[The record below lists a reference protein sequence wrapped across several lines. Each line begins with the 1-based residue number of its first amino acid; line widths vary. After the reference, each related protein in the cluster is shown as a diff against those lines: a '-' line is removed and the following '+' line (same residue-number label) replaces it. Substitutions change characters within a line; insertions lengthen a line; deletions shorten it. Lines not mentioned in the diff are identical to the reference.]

1 MSRVAQVDTPRG
13 DAYSGEL
20 AAIEY
25 HRTIG
30 HLPAFDPDPR
40 LPASRKA
47 TTRKQLARKDTNLL
61 IGPVFNRE
69 VTTTPR
75 SWRLYLTR
83 ALYVGALFGL
93 VLTAWLIL
101 LGSQNVRSLGDLA
114 RFGSAVFALL
124 APLQLAMAI
133 AFAALLTTAAVAQE
147 KDRKTLDLLLLTRMT
162 NSELVLGK
170 LLASSLS
177 VFVLIA
183 AAVPLLMLL
192 TLLGGVSYGQVS
204 RVVGVTV
211 AAAFLAGSLGS
222 TIALWREKTFQS
234 IALTALVLVLWLIAG
249 EVVAS
254 GQFAETWWGISTE
267 HWGIALSPLRAILA
281 AIQPLR
287 EINPRLEWCGGAVN
301 LFVLLTLAFA
311 AALNLWAI
319 ARVRVWNPSQ
329 EAQPRL
335 TDEQG
340 EKRKTAAA
348 TPIKVKTSKEVWDNP
363 ILWREICTWAYGKK
377 IVIVRLAYLVIFAI
391 CTVAL
396 VSQLD
401 ATESRQ
407 AAMLPE
413 LAKPLLPLMVLG
425 VILVNALAVTSLTN
439 ERDLRALD
447 LLLVTDLSPKEI
459 IFGKLG
465 GVFYNSKEMILL
477 PIGLSVLL
485 WWTEHLSTENLVF
498 LVASF
503 LVLNAFAAMLGIHCG
518 MTYAMSQTA
527 VGVSL
532 STVLFLLLGI
542 GVCMRMMM
550 AFQNSFTHQ
559 LQAFI
564 AFMVCGGAAMFYAL
578 GIRNPSRALALAS
591 GVTPFATYI
600 VITNFFQQSYGGAFL
615 VTLVTYAF
623 ATAAMLVPAVYEF
636 DVATG
641 RTTSQD

>member
-1 MSRVAQVDTPRG
+1 MLV
-13 DAYSGEL
+13 
-20 AAIEY
+20 
-25 HRTIG
+25 
-30 HLPAFDPDPR
+30 
-40 LPASRKA
+40 
-47 TTRKQLARKDTNLL
+47 
-61 IGPVFNRE
+61 GPVFTRE

-75 SWRLYLTR
+75 SWRLYLLR
-83 ALYVGALFGL
+83 FLYVGALFGL

-101 LGSQNVRSLGDLA
+101 LGSQNVRTLGDLS

-124 APLQLAMAI
+124 APLQLAIAV

-170 LLASSLS
+170 LFASSLS
-177 VFVLIA
+177 VFVLIV

-192 TLLGGVSYGQVS
+192 TLLGGVSYGQVG
-204 RVVGVTV
+204 RVVGVTL
-211 AAAFLAGSLGS
+211 AAAALAASLGS
-222 TIALWREKTFQS
+222 MIALWREKTFQS
-234 IALTALVLVLWLIAG
+234 IALTALLLVMWLIAG
-249 EVVAS
+249 EVIAS
-254 GQFAETWWGISTE
+254 GQLGT
-267 HWGIALSPLRAILA
+267 HWAGIAVEEWAVTISPLRAILA
-281 AIQPLR
+281 AIQPL
-287 EINPRLEWCGGAVN
+287 PALDGKFAWLGGPVN
-301 LFVLLTLAFA
+301 QFILLAMATAF
-311 AALNLWAI
+311 ALNLWAI
-319 ARVRVWNPSQ
+319 SRVRVWNPSQ

-335 TDEQG
+335 TEEQA
-340 EKRKTAAA
+340 EKLTA
-348 TPIKVKTSKEVWDNP
+348 TTTTVSKSSKEVWDNP

-377 IVIVRLAYLVIFAI
+377 IIIVRLAYLMIFAV
-391 CTVAL
+391 CTAAL
-396 VSQLD
+396 VSHI
-401 ATESRQ
+401 TSGGSGGSYS
-407 AAMLPE
+407 AMLPE
-413 LAKPLLPLMVLG
+413 MAKPFVPLMVLG
-425 VILVNALAVTSLTN
+425 LILVNALAVTSLTN

-459 IFGKLG
+459 IYGKIG

-477 PIGLSVLL
+477 PMALSAML
-485 WWTEHLSTENLVF
+485 WFTGHLTTENLLFVILS
-498 LVASF
+498 LVVMNCFVAI
-503 LVLNAFAAMLGIHCG
+503 LGIHCG
-518 MTYAMSQTA
+518 MTYGISQTA

-600 VITNFFQQSYGGAFL
+600 VITNFFQESFGAAFL
-615 VTLVTYAF
+615 VMMVTYTF
-623 ATAAMLVPAVYEF
+623 ATAAMLIPAVYEF

>member
-1 MSRVAQVDTPRG
+1 
-13 DAYSGEL
+13 
-20 AAIEY
+20 
-25 HRTIG
+25 
-30 HLPAFDPDPR
+30 
-40 LPASRKA
+40 
-47 TTRKQLARKDTNLL
+47 LL
-61 IGPVFNRE
+61 IGPVFTRE
-69 VTTTPR
+69 ITTSPR
-75 SWRLYLTR
+75 GWRQYAMR
-83 ALYVGALFGL
+83 GIYVGALFGL
-93 VLTAWLIL
+93 VITAWLIL

-124 APLQLAMAI
+124 APLQLAMAV

-192 TLLGGVSYGQVS
+192 ALLGGISYGQIA
-204 RVVGVTV
+204 RVVGVTLAS
-211 AAAFLAGSLGS
+211 AALAGSLGS
-222 TIALWREKTFQS
+222 TLALWREKTFQS
-234 IALTALVLVLWLIAG
+234 LALTALLLVLWLVVG
-249 EVVAS
+249 EGIAS
-254 GQFAETWWGISTE
+254 GQLGRSWFGISTE
-267 HWGIALSPLRAILA
+267 HWAIALSPLRAILA

-287 EINPRLEWCGGAVN
+287 EVIPQFAWCGGAVN
-301 LFVLLTLAFA
+301 LFMLLALATA
-311 AALNLWAI
+311 AALNVWAI
-319 ARVRVWNPSQ
+319 LRVRVWNPSQ
-329 EAQPRL
+329 EAQPRV
-335 TDEQG
+335 TEEQG
-340 EKRKTAAA
+340 EKLAVSA
-348 TPIKVKTSKEVWDNP
+348 THAVTPKSSKEVWDNP

-377 IVIVRLAYLVIFAI
+377 IVVVRLAYLVIFAI
-391 CTVAL
+391 CAAAL
-396 VSQLD
+396 VGQLNAGD
-401 ATESRQ
+401 TRQ
-407 AAMLPE
+407 NAMLPE
-413 LAKPLLPLMVLG
+413 LAQPLLPLMVLG

-459 IFGKLG
+459 IYGKLG

-477 PIGLSVLL
+477 PIALGGLL
-485 WWTEHLSTENLVF
+485 WWTDHLTTENLVF
-498 LVASF
+498 LVLSY
-503 LVLNAFAAMLGIHCG
+503 LVMNAFAAMLGIHCG
-518 MTYAMSQTA
+518 MTYGVSQTA

-564 AFMVCGGAAMFYAL
+564 AFMVCGGAGMFYAL

-591 GVTPFATYI
+591 GITPFATYI
-600 VITNFFQQSYGGAFL
+600 VITNFFQQSFGGAFL
-615 VTLVTYAF
+615 VTVITYAF

>member
-1 MSRVAQVDTPRG
+1 
-13 DAYSGEL
+13 
-20 AAIEY
+20 
-25 HRTIG
+25 
-30 HLPAFDPDPR
+30 
-40 LPASRKA
+40 
-47 TTRKQLARKDTNLL
+47 LL
-61 IGPVFNRE
+61 IGPVFTRE

-75 SWRLYLTR
+75 SWRLYLLR
-83 ALYVGALFGL
+83 FLYVGALFGL

-101 LGSQNVRSLGDLA
+101 LGSQNVRTLGDLA

-124 APLQLAMAI
+124 APLQLAMAV

-170 LLASSLS
+170 LFASSLS
-177 VFVLIA
+177 VFVLIV

-192 TLLGGVSYGQVS
+192 TLLGGVSYGQVG
-204 RVVGVTV
+204 RVVGVTLAS
-211 AAAFLAGSLGS
+211 AALAASLGS
-222 TIALWREKTFQS
+222 MIALWREKTFQS
-234 IALTALVLVLWLIAG
+234 IALTALLLVMWLIVG

-254 GQFAETWWGISTE
+254 GQLGTHWAGIPTE
-267 HWGIALSPLRAILA
+267 QWAVAISPLRAILA
-281 AIQPLR
+281 AIQPL
-287 EINPRLEWCGGAVN
+287 PAVDGQFAWLGGPVN
-301 LFVLLTLAFA
+301 LFILLAVA
-311 AALNLWAI
+311 AAVAVNLWAI

-335 TDEQG
+335 TEEQAD
-340 EKRKTAAA
+340 KLAAVTTSPVA
-348 TPIKVKTSKEVWDNP
+348 KSSKEVWDNP

-377 IVIVRLAYLVIFAI
+377 IIIVRLAYLMIFAV
-391 CTVAL
+391 CAAAL
-396 VSQLD
+396 VSQINSGGAGD
-401 ATESRQ
+401 RYS
-407 AAMLPE
+407 AMLPE
-413 LAKPLLPLMVLG
+413 MAKPLVPLMVLG
-425 VILVNALAVTSLTN
+425 LILVNALAVTSLTN

-459 IFGKLG
+459 IYGKLG

-477 PIGLSVLL
+477 PMSLSVML
-485 WWTEHLSTENLVF
+485 WFTGHLTTENLVF
-498 LVASF
+498 LVLSF
-503 LVLNAFAAMLGIHCG
+503 VVMNSFVAMLGIHCG
-518 MTYAMSQTA
+518 MTYGISQTA

-600 VITNFFQQSYGGAFL
+600 VITNFFQQSFGAAFL
-615 VTLVTYAF
+615 VTMVTYMF
-623 ATAAMLVPAVYEF
+623 ATAAMLIPAVYEF

>member
-1 MSRVAQVDTPRG
+1 VRLGFV
-13 DAYSGEL
+13 E
-20 AAIEY
+20 
-25 HRTIG
+25 G
-30 HLPAFDPDPR
+30 HQTTGFLPAIIPD
-40 LPASRKA
+40 SR
-47 TTRKQLARKDTNLL
+47 RRFGFRSARRRPFVHKLSKESALL
-61 IGPVFNRE
+61 IGPVFTRE

-75 SWRLYLTR
+75 SWRLYLMR
-83 ALYVGALFGL
+83 FLYVGALFGL

-101 LGSQNVRSLGDLA
+101 LGSQNVRTLGDLA

-124 APLQLAMAI
+124 APLQLAMAV

-170 LLASSLS
+170 LFASSLS
-177 VFVLIA
+177 VFVLIV

-192 TLLGGVSYGQVS
+192 TLLGGVSYGQVG
-204 RVVGVTV
+204 RVVGVTL
-211 AAAFLAGSLGS
+211 AAAALAASLGS
-222 TIALWREKTFQS
+222 MIALWREKTFQS
-234 IALTALVLVLWLIAG
+234 IALTALLLVMWLIAG

-254 GQFAETWWGISTE
+254 GELGT
-267 HWGIALSPLRAILA
+267 HWADIAVEQWAVTISPLRAILA
-281 AIQPLR
+281 AIQPL
-287 EINPRLEWCGGAVN
+287 PAVDGQFALLGGPVN
-301 LFVLLTLAFA
+301 LFILLAVA
-311 AALNLWAI
+311 AAIGLNLWAI

-335 TDEQG
+335 TEEQA
-340 EKRKTAAA
+340 EKLVATAA
-348 TPIKVKTSKEVWDNP
+348 PVEKTSKEVWDNP

-377 IVIVRLAYLVIFAI
+377 IIIVRLAYLLIFGV
-391 CTVAL
+391 CTAAL
-396 VSQLD
+396 VSQINSGGSGD
-401 ATESRQ
+401 RYT
-407 AAMLPE
+407 AMLPE
-413 LAKPLLPLMVLG
+413 AAKPLVPLMVLG
-425 VILVNALAVTSLTN
+425 LILVNALAVTSLTN

-459 IFGKLG
+459 IFGKVG

-477 PIGLSVLL
+477 PMALSVML
-485 WWTEHLSTENLVF
+485 WFTGHLTTENLVF
-498 LVASF
+498 LVLSLVVMNSF
-503 LVLNAFAAMLGIHCG
+503 VAMLGIHCG
-518 MTYAMSQTA
+518 MTYGISQTA

-600 VITNFFQQSYGGAFL
+600 VITNFFQQSFGAAFL
-615 VTLVTYAF
+615 VTMVTYMF
-623 ATAAMLVPAVYEF
+623 ATAAMLIPAVYEF

>member
-1 MSRVAQVDTPRG
+1 MRCWPIIGGTGQPAIFAYFSHIRCHEIARG
-13 DAYSGEL
+13 EAVRSQSIRKEL
-20 AAIEY
+20 
-25 HRTIG
+25 
-30 HLPAFDPDPR
+30 
-40 LPASRKA
+40 S
-47 TTRKQLARKDTNLL
+47 LL
-61 IGPVFNRE
+61 IGPVFTRE
-69 VTTTPR
+69 IITSPR
-75 SWRLYLTR
+75 GWRQYAMR
-83 ALYVGALFGL
+83 AIYVGALFGL
-93 VLTAWLIL
+93 VITAWLIL
-101 LGSQNVRSLGDLA
+101 LGSQNVRGLGDLA

-124 APLQLAMAI
+124 APLQLAMAV

-147 KDRKTLDLLLLTRMT
+147 KDRKTLDLLLLTRMS

-183 AAVPLLMLL
+183 AAVPLLILIA
-192 TLLGGVSYGQVS
+192 LLGGVSYGQIS
-204 RVVGVTV
+204 RVVGVTLAS
-211 AAAFLAGSLGS
+211 AALAGSLGS
-222 TIALWREKTFQS
+222 TLALWREKTFQS
-234 IALTALVLVLWLIAG
+234 LALTALLLVLWLVVG
-249 EVVAS
+249 EGIAS
-254 GQFAETWWGISTE
+254 GQLGQSWGGIAAE
-267 HWGIALSPLRAILA
+267 HWAIALSPLRAILA

-287 EINPRLEWCGGAVN
+287 EVIPQLAWCGGAVN
-301 LFVLLTLAFA
+301 LFMLLAVA
-311 AALNLWAI
+311 AAAGLNLLAI

-340 EKRKTAAA
+340 EQLSVAAMHDA
-348 TPIKVKTSKEVWDNP
+348 TPKSSKQVWDNP

-391 CTVAL
+391 CTAAL
-396 VSQLD
+396 VGQLNVG
-401 ATESRQ
+401 EGRQ
-407 AAMLPE
+407 NAMLPE

-459 IFGKLG
+459 IYGKLG

-477 PIGLSVLL
+477 PIALSALL
-485 WWTEHLSTENLVF
+485 WWTDHLTTENLVF
-498 LVASF
+498 LVLSF
-503 LVLNAFAAMLGIHCG
+503 LVMNAFAAMLGIHCG
-518 MTYAMSQTA
+518 MTYGVSQTA

-564 AFMVCGGAAMFYAL
+564 AFMVCGGAGMFYAL

-600 VITNFFQQSYGGAFL
+600 VITNFFQQSFGGAFL